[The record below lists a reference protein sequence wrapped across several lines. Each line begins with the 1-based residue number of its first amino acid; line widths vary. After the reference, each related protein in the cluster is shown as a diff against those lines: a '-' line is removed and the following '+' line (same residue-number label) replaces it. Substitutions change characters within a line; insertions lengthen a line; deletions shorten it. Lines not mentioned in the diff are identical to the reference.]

1 MGATIMEYPAHQ
13 PVTITAATFVIMN
26 IPATTT
32 ATSIVITTAAIFAI
46 QNATIMASRA
56 RRHVITMHITAA
68 AITIAG
74 VQPYPVLKPDPE
86 SVWQTLVVQLYTPS
100 L

>member
-32 ATSIVITTAAIFAI
+32 ATFIVITTAVTFVI
-46 QNATIMASRA
+46 QNAIITASPV
-56 RRHVITMHITAA
+56 RRLVITIHTTAA
-68 AITIAG
+68 AITIAA
-74 VQPYPVLKPDPE
+74 VPLFPAQQVAQASAL
-86 SVWQTLVVQLYTPS
+86 QTLVAQLYIHS
-100 L
+100 R